1 MVQWATG
8 KDKLSESMN
17 KKFKPR
23 HTGTTLMLAAT
34 LTIIQLINQEWN
46 GNIIRLEA
54 EIQQEAKSGIMLP
67 VYQEAFAEEI
77 QPLQYRYI
85 KGCSL
90 SRKIQRQIFHVC
102 EDSNLSF
109 ELVMSLIY
117 EESGWD
123 PGCISDNGES
133 VGLMQIQKRWHKKLM
148 DKIGCTDLTDPVQNI
163 RVGTELLKRHFCT
176 YLDPAWA
183 LMAYNGGK
191 AYADRMIKANKLSA
205 YAVRI
210 LRRAARYER
219 SNGI

>member
-1 MVQWATG
+1 MDHWKGQAYT
-8 KDKLSESMN
+8 KMYKKQKL
-17 KKFKPR
+17 R
-23 HTGTTLMLAAT
+23 LAGIVLMLAAT
-34 LTIIQLINQEWN
+34 FTIIQLISQDQN
-46 GNIIRLEA
+46 GKILRLEA
-54 EIQQEAKSGIMLP
+54 EIRQEVESRIAPTRQEAL
-67 VYQEAFAEEI
+67 AEEI

-148 DKIGCTDLTDPVQNI
+148 DKTGCTDLTDQIQNV
-163 RVGTELLKRHFCT
+163 RVGTALLKRHFRT
-176 YLDPAWA
+176 YQDPAWA
-183 LMAYNGGK
+183 LMAYNGGQ
-191 AYADRMIKANKLSA
+191 AYADCMIEQNKTSA
-205 YAVRI
+205 YAERI
-210 LRRAARYER
+210 LRRAVRYER
-219 SNGI
+219 SNWI